1 MKEYF
6 SDTWTESRKNEF
18 VATGASNVFLRQVYM
33 VMSIGL
39 GLTALTAW
47 FVAGKMMVGEW
58 LWLQSWMV
66 PIAFA
71 PLIFVL
77 VLQFG
82 LDRMS
87 ASTASVVFGVFAVVM
102 GLGLAPIV
110 LIYTGASI
118 AKTFLITS
126 GTFLTMT
133 VIGLTTNIDLSKF
146 RSIMIMGLVGLI
158 IASVVNI
165 FLNSGPMDFI
175 ISIVGVVLFCGL
187 TAYDTQRL
195 LQIGAQADMGA
206 ESTQK
211 MVVMGALALYLDFI
225 NLFLFLLRFLGSRD

>member
-6 SDTWTESRKNEF
+6 SDTWTETRKQEYI
-18 VATGASNVFLRQVYM
+18 ATGASNAFLRQVYM

-39 GLTALTAW
+39 GLTALAAW
-47 FVAGKMMVGEW
+47 FVSQKLVAGEW
-58 LWLQSWMV
+58 LFIMEWHTA
-66 PIAFA
+66 IAFT

-77 VLQFG
+77 ALNFG
-82 LDRMS
+82 LEKMS
-87 ASTASVVFGVFAVVM
+87 ASTASVVFGVFALVM
-102 GLGLAPIV
+102 GIGLAPIV

-118 AKTFLITS
+118 AKTFFITS
-126 GTFLTMT
+126 GTFLAMT
-133 VIGLTTNIDLSKF
+133 VVGLTTNIDLSKF
-146 RSIMIMGLVGLI
+146 RSILMMALIGLI
-158 IASVVNI
+158 IASVVNM

-175 ISIVGVVLFCGL
+175 ISIIGVVLFCAL

-195 LQIGAQADMGA
+195 LQIGAQADLGT

-225 NLFLFLLRFLGSRD
+225 NLFLFLLRFFGSRD

>member
-1 MKEYF
+1 MKEYY
-6 SDTWTESRKNEF
+6 SDTWTEARKQEF
-18 VATGASNVFLRQVYM
+18 VATGASNAFLRQVYV

-39 GLTALTAW
+39 GLTGLTAW
-47 FVAGKMMVGEW
+47 FISGKLMAGEW
-58 LWLQSWMV
+58 LWLQSWML
-66 PIAFA
+66 PITFA

-87 ASTASVVFGVFAVVM
+87 ASTASVVFGAFAIVM
-102 GLGLAPIV
+102 GVGLAPIV

-126 GTFLTMT
+126 GTFLAMT
-133 VIGLTTNIDLSKF
+133 VVGLTTNIDLSKF
-146 RSIMIMGLVGLI
+146 RSILVMALIGLI
-158 IASVVNI
+158 IAMVVNI
-165 FLNSGPMDFI
+165 FLNSGPLDFI
-175 ISIVGVVLFCGL
+175 ISIIGVGLFCAL

-195 LQIGAQADMGA
+195 LQIGSQADLGL

-225 NLFLFLLRFLGSRD
+225 NLFLFLLRFFGSRD

>member
-6 SDTWTESRKNEF
+6 NDTWTEPRKQEY
-18 VATGASNVFLRQVYM
+18 VATGASNAFLRQVYM

-39 GLTALTAW
+39 GLTALAAW
-47 FVAGKMMVGEW
+47 FVSQKLVAGEW
-58 LWLQSWMV
+58 LFILEWQTI
-66 PIAFA
+66 IAFS

-77 VLQFG
+77 ALSFG
-82 LDRMS
+82 LEKMS
-87 ASTASVVFGVFAVVM
+87 ASTASIVFGAFALVM
-102 GLGLAPIV
+102 GIGLAPIV
-110 LIYTGASI
+110 LWYTGASI
-118 AKTFLITS
+118 AKTFFITS
-126 GTFLTMT
+126 GTFLAMT
-133 VIGLTTNIDLSKF
+133 VVGLTTNIDLSKF
-146 RSIMIMGLVGLI
+146 RSILMMALIGLI

-175 ISIVGVVLFCGL
+175 ISIIGVVLFCAL

-195 LQIGAQADMGA
+195 LQIGSQADLGT

-225 NLFLFLLRFLGSRD
+225 NLFLFLLRIFGSRD